1 MWKVRLAVTAVL
13 MTVLALILA
22 VFLLAFLY
30 LPYWAWAVIVA
41 GALLPPLILRFVVRW
56 KVRSFLNEV
65 NEQTPPGM
73 PQGFTALFK
82 LKGSV
87 LRKAR
92 VTVHSVEP
100 TLPPP
105 SPRESAN
112 GEGAAPVVRNYYW
125 LDVTVKPTRWGIGF
139 KRWQPGE
146 LVLTDPVAGWT
157 DVDDS
162 CTIESLEVVN
172 PRGVGAGDDPSYVGA
187 QRLRLVVGVREG
199 VERLTFRYYTEK
211 FGDIALPAAQR
222 LPSP

>member
-1 MWKVRLAVTAVL
+1 MWKVRLAVAAVL
-13 MTVLALILA
+13 MTVLAVVVA
-22 VFLLAFLY
+22 VLLLAILY
-30 LPYWAWAVIVA
+30 LPYWAWGVIFAVAVV
-41 GALLPPLILRFVVRW
+41 LPLTVRFIVRW

-65 NEQTPPGM
+65 NEQTPPGV

-105 SPRESAN
+105 GACESAN
-112 GEGAAPVVRNYYW
+112 GEGEAPVVRHYYR

-139 KRWQPGE
+139 KRWLPGE
-146 LVLTDPVAGWT
+146 LALTDPAAGWT

-162 CTIESLEVVN
+162 CTIASLEVVK
-172 PRGVGAGDDPSYVGA
+172 PRGFGAQDDLSYVGA
-187 QRLRLVVGVREG
+187 VRLRLVVGVREG
-199 VERLTFRYYTEK
+199 ADRLTFRYYTEK
-211 FGDIALPAAQR
+211 FGDIVLPPAQR